1 MNLWKIQWFNRQE
14 LVIKYFLND
23 LSIKLSIK
31 PKDLTEPIFQLLRI
45 LLMSFKLQARSTEFD
60 SSNSII
66 DTLICMTGR
75 QVSAEYEKRITDTGK
90 SIHTHILIYIH
101 MYIYSEVALAVFS
114 VWTVTSACTQKVT
127 VKHEINNY

>member
-66 DTLICMTGR
+66 DTLIAWR
-75 QVSAEYEKRITDTGK
+75 DGK
-90 SIHTHILIYIH
+90 WVRNMRNESQQQAKVYTHMYSY